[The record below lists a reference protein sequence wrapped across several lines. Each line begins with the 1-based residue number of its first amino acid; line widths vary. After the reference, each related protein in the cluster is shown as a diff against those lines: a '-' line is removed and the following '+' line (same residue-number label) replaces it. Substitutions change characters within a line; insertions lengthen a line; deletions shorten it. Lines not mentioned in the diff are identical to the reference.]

1 MDMTT
6 VPQNLVKRTMGQK
19 ENKAEHILEVKN
31 LSVDFKVY
39 GKTSHVLNGVSFTV
53 KKGQRVGLVG
63 ESGCGKTT
71 TLKAILRV
79 LPSNAIVRSGE
90 ILFEGYDVLKMD
102 ATKLEEMRRT
112 GAGMVFQ
119 DPSSALNPVFTI
131 EQQMMTALK
140 YAYNEK
146 VPMSELRK
154 KAIAALENVML
165 PDPKRILES
174 YPFQLSGGMKQRVCI
189 AMALAANRKLLLADE
204 PGTSLDVTIQD
215 QILRLINNL
224 ALESTLSVIM
234 VSHSLGVIR
243 ESTSFVNIMYGGSV
257 VESGDTKEVFRNTR
271 HPYTKLLMEC
281 LPKLTGE
288 GVAEGIPG
296 RIPDYFNPPSGC
308 RFSPRCPYAKEI
320 CHQQK
325 PTLEEI
331 SPGHHVACYCASEV
345 I

>member
-1 MDMTT
+1 MDTT
-6 VPQNLVKRTMGQK
+6 NAPQNVVERAAERQK
-19 ENKAEHILEVKN
+19 NAAEHILEVKN

-39 GKTSHVLNGVSFTV
+39 GKISHVLNDVSFTV

-71 TLKAILRV
+71 TLKAILNV
-79 LPSNAIVRSGE
+79 LPGNAIVRSGE
-90 ILFEGYDVLKMD
+90 ILFEGENVLKMN
-102 ATKLEEMRRT
+102 AGKLQQMRRT

-131 EQQMMTALK
+131 EQQIMTALK

-146 VPMSELRK
+146 VPRAELRE
-154 KAIAALENVML
+154 KAIAALENVVL
-165 PDPKRILES
+165 PDPERILDS

-189 AMALAANRKLLLADE
+189 AMTLAAGRKLLLADE

-224 ALESTLSVIM
+224 VAESTLSVIM

-257 VESGDTKEVFRNTR
+257 VESGDTKEVFRNTC

-288 GVAEGIPG
+288 GVAEGVPG
-296 RIPDYFNPPSGC
+296 RIPDYLNPPAGC

-320 CHQQK
+320 CHRKK
-325 PTLEEI
+325 PKMEEI
-331 SPGHHVACYCASEV
+331 STRHSVACYCTNEV